1 MARAVPSL
9 VRMTAPRQ
17 LLKGATYMITRN
29 CVRGEFRLK
38 PGVLQNRL
46 FGYSLARAAEA
57 TGVRVHVACVMSS
70 HYHLVVTDPQ
80 ARLPEFQHKLNGEV
94 GRALNALYGLDECL
108 WRSGSYH
115 ALLLDSPDVVV
126 DRCAYVL
133 ANPVN
138 AGLVRKARKWP
149 GFWTGPEV
157 LGGSLEFERPAHF
170 FDPNGH
176 TPERARLRLHVPDGF
191 ESRAAFREQVAAAL
205 LRKEEEARGRHA
217 SFVGVA
223 RILAQRVRD
232 HARTKKPRRV
242 LRPRFAARDPGR
254 RMALA
259 RRLKAF
265 LAAYADALCRW
276 SQGER
281 DVCFPE
287 GTYQMRVQHAAV
299 CAGAG

>member
-1 MARAVPSL
+1 
-9 VRMTAPRQ
+9 MTAPRQ
-17 LLKGATYMITRN
+17 LLKGSTYMVTRN
-29 CVRGEFRLK
+29 CVFGEFRLK
-38 PGVLQNRL
+38 PGVLQNRT

-80 ARLPEFQHKLNGEV
+80 ARLPEFQHQLNGEV
-94 GRALNALYGLDECL
+94 GRALNALYGLDESF

-138 AGLVRKARKWP
+138 AGLVHKARKWP
-149 GFWTGPEV
+149 GLWTGPDV
-157 LGGSLEFERPAHF
+157 LGGVLEFERPAHF
-170 FDPNGH
+170 FDPDGH
-176 TPERARLRLHVPDGF
+176 TPERARLQLHVPDGF
-191 ESRAAFREQVAAAL
+191 ESAAEFRAQVAAAL
-205 LRKEEEARGRHA
+205 QRKEEAARSRFA

-232 HARTKKPRRV
+232 RARTQRPRRV
-242 LRPRFAARDPGR
+242 LRPRFAARDGGR
-254 RMALA
+254 RMELA
-259 RRLKAF
+259 RRLKEF
-265 LAAYADALCRW
+265 VAAYADALRRW
-276 SQGER
+276 SDGER
-281 DVCFPE
+281 DVCFPS
-287 GTYQMRVQHAAV
+287 GTYLMRVQHAAV